1 MMHVKVNFCRGS
13 MGVDVSSTV
22 LGVRPIQAEFG
33 KSQIFKVKVYD
44 VLLIL

>member
-13 MGVDVSSTV
+13 MGVDVSSAV
-22 LGVRPIQAEFG
+22 LGVWPVQAEFG

-44 VLLIL
+44 ALIL